1 MNLYYRCPNL
11 TSVYR
16 IEVSDFIYTIVS
28 IPISYDASAPV
39 IDKEPTV
46 SNYFVKV
53 SKVLKTTCPFPA
65 GTFYEILIWILMLK
79 TKSYIFMMRQ
89 SGLHYHRRQ

>member
-1 MNLYYRCPNL
+1 LKCPIWGI
-11 TSVYR
+11 R
-16 IEVSDFIYTIVS
+16 PIVS

-53 SKVLKTTCPFPA
+53 SKDNSFAKTTCPFSFPLVP
-65 GTFYEILIWILMLK
+65 FMDFDMNFDVKDEIL
-79 TKSYIFMMRQ
+79 Y
-89 SGLHYHRRQ
+89 LHDETTRFTPVYNYHRRQ

>member
-1 MNLYYRCPNL
+1 MGN
-11 TSVYR
+11 T
-16 IEVSDFIYTIVS
+16 TIVS

-53 SKVLKTTCPFPA
+53 NKDNSFAKKQHVRFFRWNL
-65 GTFYEILIWILMLK
+65 L
-79 TKSYIFMMRQ
+79 
-89 SGLHYHRRQ
+89 